1 MPNNREFRLVALA
14 RDLGNRRG
22 EITVYSEIYPYSY
35 GDSDPT
41 VSSNKFIKELNSLDV
56 DEITVRINSPGGV
69 VTEAIAIRTALMK
82 HPARKIIDIE
92 GCCDSA
98 ATLIA
103 CMPGARVRMA
113 KGGEYMI
120 HCCSGGVRGN
130 AEKVLSCYNSMVQT
144 DKDIAAIY
152 AERTGKSADE
162 CMALMKAETWYGAQE
177 AMDAGFVDE
186 IITGSEGDEPISAC
200 AVSTETMD
208 LMRAC
213 YAHVPERPV
222 REDAPAAL
230 QSVAAAGSA
239 TLGTEGSASA
249 GSACA
254 PAQRR
259 DCYEHVSNGSAE
271 DTAEAV
277 PSENTAN
284 AEGVNHMEIR
294 DVTAEQLRQENPAL
308 AQSIE
313 IDAVKA
319 ERERVAQI
327 NALTR
332 KGEKWA
338 AMAKKAIEDGT
349 SAADYLKAVIA
360 EEDKTHA
367 DYLANRQNEA
377 QQAGK
382 VGGGDPGD
390 HDEDV
395 NAKIDKAAKEIADIA
410 KGMTASTADMA

>member
-22 EITVYSEIYPYSY
+22 EITVYSEIYPYSF
-35 GDSDPT
+35 GDNTPT

-152 AERTGKSADE
+152 AERTGMTEDE

-186 IITGSEGDEPISAC
+186 IITGSEAEEPISAC
-200 AVSTETMD
+200 AVSTETMEV
-208 LMRAC
+208 MRAC
-213 YAHVPERPV
+213 YAHVPERAIL
-222 REDAPAAL
+222 E
-230 QSVAAAGSA
+230 
-239 TLGTEGSASA
+239 GTEN
-249 GSACA
+249 
-254 PAQRR
+254 
-259 DCYEHVSNGSAE
+259 VSNGE
-271 DTAEAV
+271 TEGTNTPGGT

-284 AEGVNHMEIR
+284 AEEVNRMEIR
-294 DVTAEQLRQENPAL
+294 DVTAEQLRQENPTL
-308 AQSIE
+308 AQSIAS
-313 IDAVKA
+313 DAVKA
-319 ERERVAQI
+319 ERERVQQI

-338 AMAKKAIEDGT
+338 AMAKKAIEEGM

-367 DYLANRQNEA
+367 DYLDHRHAEA

-390 HDEDV
+390 HDDDV
-395 NAKIDKAAKEIADIA
+395 TAKIDKAAKEIADIA
-410 KGMTASTADMA
+410 KGMTANSADMA

>member
-1 MPNNREFRLVALA
+1 MPNEREFRLVALA

-41 VSSNKFIKELNSLDV
+41 VSSNKFLRELNGLDV

-69 VTEAIAIRTALMK
+69 VTEAIAIRTALLK
-82 HPARKIIDIE
+82 HPAKKIIDIE

-120 HCCSGGVRGN
+120 HCCSCGARGN
-130 AEKVLSCYNSMVQT
+130 AEKMLSCYNSMVQT
-144 DKDIAAIY
+144 DKDMAAIY
-152 AERTGKSADE
+152 AERTGMTEDE

-200 AVSTETMD
+200 AVSAETMD

-222 REDAPAAL
+222 REN
-230 QSVAAAGSA
+230 
-239 TLGTEGSASA
+239 T
-249 GSACA
+249 
-254 PAQRR
+254 
-259 DCYEHVSNGSAE
+259 VSNGETECAGR
-271 DTAEAV
+271 AV
-277 PSENTAN
+277 AQLPLAGATSPDGNPQDSSGAAGRCANVQCGQCVTPTENTAN

-319 ERERVAQI
+319 ERERVSQI

-332 KGEKWA
+332 KGDKWA

-367 DYLANRQNEA
+367 NYLDQRHAEA
-377 QQAGK
+377 KQAEN

-395 NAKIDKAAKEIADIA
+395 SAMIDRAAKEIADIA
-410 KGMTASTADMA
+410 KGMTANSAEMA

>member
-1 MPNNREFRLVALA
+1 MPNEREFRLVALA

-35 GDSDPT
+35 GDGDPT
-41 VSSNKFIKELNSLDV
+41 VSSNKFLKELNGLDV

-69 VTEAIAIRTALMK
+69 VTEAIAIRTALLK

-103 CMPGARVRMA
+103 CLPGARVRMA

-120 HCCSGGVRGN
+120 HCCSGGARGN
-130 AEKVLSCYNSMVQT
+130 AEKILSCYNSMVQT
-144 DKDIAAIY
+144 DKDMAAIY
-152 AERTGKSADE
+152 AERTGMTEDE

-200 AVSTETMD
+200 AVSAETMD

-222 REDAPAAL
+222 RE
-230 QSVAAAGSA
+230 G
-239 TLGTEGSASA
+239 ASA
-249 GSACA
+249 A
-254 PAQRR
+254 
-259 DCYEHVSNGSAE
+259 EHVSNGGTEESDSPGE
-271 DTAEAV
+271 T
-277 PSENTAN
+277 PPENKNSAN
-284 AEGVNHMEIR
+284 AEGVNGMELKEA
-294 DVTAEQLRQENPAL
+294 TLEMLRQENPTL
-308 AQSIE
+308 AQSIAS
-313 IDAVKA
+313 DAVKA

-367 DYLANRQNEA
+367 NYLDQRHAEA
-377 QQAGK
+377 QQAEK

-395 NAKIDKAAKEIADIA
+395 TAMIDRAAKEIADIA
-410 KGMTASTADMA
+410 KGMTASMADMA

>member
-1 MPNNREFRLVALA
+1 MPNEREFRLVALA

-41 VSSNKFIKELNSLDV
+41 VSSNKFLRELNGLDV

-69 VTEAIAIRTALMK
+69 VTEAIAIRTALLK

-120 HCCSGGVRGN
+120 HCCSGGARGN
-130 AEKVLSCYNSMVQT
+130 AEKILSCYNSMVQT
-144 DKDIAAIY
+144 DKDMAAIY
-152 AERTGKSADE
+152 AERTGMTEDE

-200 AVSTETMD
+200 AVSAETMD

-222 REDAPAAL
+222 RE
-230 QSVAAAGSA
+230 G
-239 TLGTEGSASA
+239 ASA
-249 GSACA
+249 A
-254 PAQRR
+254 
-259 DCYEHVSNGSAE
+259 EHVSNGGTEESDSPGE
-271 DTAEAV
+271 T
-277 PSENTAN
+277 PPENKNSAN
-284 AEGVNHMEIR
+284 AEGVNGMELKEA
-294 DVTAEQLRQENPAL
+294 TLEMLRQENPTL
-308 AQSIE
+308 AQSIAS
-313 IDAVKA
+313 DAVKA
-319 ERERVAQI
+319 ERELSLI
-327 NALTR
+327 H
-332 KGEKWA
+332 
-338 AMAKKAIEDGT
+338 I
-349 SAADYLKAVIA
+349 
-360 EEDKTHA
+360 
-367 DYLANRQNEA
+367 
-377 QQAGK
+377 
-382 VGGGDPGD
+382 
-390 HDEDV
+390 
-395 NAKIDKAAKEIADIA
+395 
-410 KGMTASTADMA
+410 